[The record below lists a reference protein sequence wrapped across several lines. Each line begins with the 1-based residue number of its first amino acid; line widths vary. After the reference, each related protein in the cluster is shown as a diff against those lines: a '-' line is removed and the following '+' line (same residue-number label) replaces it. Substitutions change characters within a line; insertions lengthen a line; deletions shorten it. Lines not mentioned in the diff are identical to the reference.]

1 MSHGFVRDPH
11 GKITSYDA
19 PGAGT
24 GIGQGTTGYGI
35 NKKGEI
41 AGYYSDDLG
50 YHGFVRSPNGKITT
64 FDAPGAGTG
73 GIPQGT
79 VGFSINSAGD
89 VTGYFLDA
97 NSVNHGFLRTP

>member
-1 MSHGFVRDPH
+1 VRAPH
-11 GKITSYDA
+11 GKITSFDA

-24 GIGQGTTGYGI
+24 GIGQGTTGDSI

-41 AGYYSDDLG
+41 TGYYSDALG
-50 YHGFVRSPNGKITT
+50 YHGFVRSLNGKITT

-79 VGFSINSAGD
+79 AGFSINSAGSI
-89 VTGYFLDA
+89 TGYSQDA